1 MADPKIPSEGKL
13 LAANTQKLM
22 NEGYRQRA
30 AVSIAGLRDGGGSK
44 VKK

>member
-1 MADPKIPSEGKL
+1 MADPKIPSDGPL

-30 AVSIAGLRDGGGSK
+30 AVSIAGLRAPKGD
-44 VKK
+44 KK